1 MTKIEIAAQTVVLKC
16 LDVKKD
22 EPVLVLANEP
32 LMDIAHILF
41 KAASRRTHKTYLLQL
56 SHFSHQNGLFDPLA
70 RMMSEFRA
78 IIAVTSPS
86 ILHTEARIRATQNGT
101 RIANMP
107 EISNQTFSRLAGA
120 NFIKI
125 NRLSQKVK
133 DILSI
138 GKEVKISAPN
148 GTELYIP
155 IRQNAGFADTGLLH
169 HPGSFSELPAG
180 ESAIIPDENKMEG
193 MLVVD
198 CGMGVNKAD
207 KDRLVLTIK
216 DGRISRISGGTAA
229 QKLRR
234 QLGKFGPQSR
244 NIVKFGIGTNDAARI
259 NGFPLEDKK
268 VRGTIHLAIGNNISF
283 GGHVNIPIHL
293 ESIVYK
299 ASVEIDGR
307 KIIDRGKMVLNL

>member
-1 MTKIEIAAQTVVLKC
+1 MTKMEMAAQTVVLKC
-16 LDVKKD
+16 LDIKKD
-22 EPVLVLANEP
+22 EPVLILANEP
-32 LMDIAHILF
+32 LMDIAQILF
-41 KAASRRTHKTYLLQL
+41 KAASRRTHKTHLLQL
-56 SHFSHQNGLFDPLA
+56 SHFSHRNGLFEPLT
-70 RMMSEFRA
+70 RIMDDFYV

-86 ILHTEARIRATQNGT
+86 ILHSKIQTGT
-101 RIANMP
+101 RGHGPRIANMP
-107 EISNQTFSRLAGA
+107 EISNQTFVRLAGA

-125 NRLSQKVK
+125 NRTSQKIK

-138 GKEVKISAPN
+138 GKEVKITAPN

-155 IRQNAGFADTGLLH
+155 IRQNTGFADTGLLH
-169 HPGSFSELPAG
+169 SPGAFSELPAG
-180 ESAIIPDENKMEG
+180 ESSIVPDEDKTEG

-207 KDRLVLTIK
+207 RDRLVLTIK
-216 DGRISRISGGTAA
+216 EGRISRISGGVAA

-234 QLGKFGPQSR
+234 QLAKYGPQSR

-259 NGFPLEDKK
+259 SGFPLEDKK
-268 VRGTIHLAIGNNISF
+268 VRGSIHLAIGNNISF

-299 ASVEIDGR
+299 ATAEIDGR
-307 KIIDRGKMVLNL
+307 KILDRGKLVLN